1 MQSLCLTATQGSQSC
16 RACGG
21 FTRSLHHGT
30 RHGCAVGSAAPLCA
44 SSSFRSCPRYC
55 HSVAG
60 GGGPVLAYCKRLS
73 DAFEFSFTSSWL
85 FCHSNFHIEVLP
97 LPRKRSQG
105 QAFCG
110 CSHLAV
116 SPTLCRAMLIAAAV
130 PVAMSS
136 LSTGMSAS
144 RQQCLQP
151 WLPLAQACR
160 HGCVRQYIMPWC
172 FEFDQYVG
180 LSEVPAQSVQV
191 AH

>member
-1 MQSLCLTATQGSQSC
+1 MWGFHKVSAPWHKAWLCCGQCSPTVCILQFQIMSSILSQ
-16 RACGG
+16 CGW
-21 FTRSLHHGT
+21 RRGT
-30 RHGCAVGSAAPLCA
+30 GA
-44 SSSFRSCPRYC
+44 
-55 HSVAG
+55 
-60 GGGPVLAYCKRLS
+60 CKRLS